1 MKIIL
6 KIATL
11 LLMLSCS
18 DHRSAQSQESIRA
31 IDTISY
37 SYHGFNYHHKLDL
50 LSNQEFIRFES
61 MASCFGDVR
70 TEKHLGIYRWKDSIL
85 YLKPKKVE
93 VFIKSS
99 FLQEMERKY
108 ILAYGADSLK
118 IKTDF
123 QLFEWKNKEYLLSDN
138 EDSLTPLDLSN
149 DYLQFA
155 YYYNSGAEPE
165 ESGNYLTR
173 VKKDTTVNIPWDS
186 ERIPKKYR
194 DNFLNEPIS
203 VIIVDREK
211 EVEQDALDPTYELV
225 NWSIKLNK
233 GSDAGIT
240 RGLHFT
246 TKDDRFFIDI
256 DAVESQVSYGRC
268 YSYNMEEQFFRIGT
282 EMRTKWEK

>member
-1 MKIIL
+1 
-6 KIATL
+6 
-11 LLMLSCS
+11 MLSCS
-18 DHRSAQSQESIRA
+18 DQRSLQSKDGAMA

-37 SYHGFNYHHKLDL
+37 SYHGFNHHCKLDL

-61 MASCFGDVR
+61 MASCFGDLR
-70 TEKHLGIYRWKDSIL
+70 TEKHLGTYTWKDSTL
-85 YLKPKKVE
+85 YLNPKKVE

-99 FLQEMERKY
+99 FPPETERKY
-108 ILAYGADSLK
+108 SLAYGADSLK

-123 QLFEWKNKEYLLSDN
+123 QFFEWKNKEYLLS
-138 EDSLTPLDLSN
+138 EKKDSLMPLDLTN

-155 YYYNSGAEPE
+155 YYYNSGAEPQD
-165 ESGNYLTR
+165 SGNYLTR
-173 VKKDTTVNIPWDS
+173 VKEDTTINISWDS

-211 EVEQDALDPTYELV
+211 VVEQDTLDPTYKLV
-225 NWSIKLNK
+225 NWRIKLNK
-233 GSDAGIT
+233 GADAGIT
-240 RGLHFT
+240 RGLHFI

-268 YSYNMEEQFFRIGT
+268 YIYNMEEQFFRIGT

>member
-11 LLMLSCS
+11 LLMLSCA
-18 DHRSAQSQESIRA
+18 DHRSAQSQESTHA

-37 SYHGFNYHHKLDL
+37 SYHGFNHHRKLDL

-61 MASCFGDVR
+61 MTSCFGDLR
-70 TEKHLGIYRWKDSIL
+70 TEKHLGTYTWKDSTL
-85 YLKPKKVE
+85 YLNPKKVE
-93 VFIKSS
+93 VFIKSN
-99 FLQEMERKY
+99 FLQETERKY
-108 ILAYGADSLK
+108 SLAYGADSLK

-123 QLFEWKNKEYLLSDN
+123 RLFEWKNKEYLLSEK
-138 EDSLTPLDLSN
+138 EDSLMPLDLTN

-173 VKKDTTVNIPWDS
+173 VKKDTTVTISWDS

-194 DNFLNEPIS
+194 GNFLNEPIS

-211 EVEQDALDPTYELV
+211 EVEEDALDSTYELV
-225 NWSIKLNK
+225 NWHIKLNK
-233 GSDAGIT
+233 GADAGIT

-246 TKDDRFFIDI
+246 TKDNRFFIDI
-256 DAVESQVSYGRC
+256 DSVKPQVSYGRC
-268 YSYNMEEQFFRIGT
+268 YIYNMEEQFFRIGT
-282 EMRTKWEK
+282 EMRTQWRE